1 MLHKNYLISF
11 LFLGNSGKLKIKV
24 SALKKPYRE
33 TRARSKGFSSFLFLG
48 NSGKFLG
55 ISRKKSEILGKFAWG
70 SFSRNFSMC
79 TLKKSEEPLEAYS
92 SDPLN
97 ALTNW

>member
-33 TRARSKGFSSFLFLG
+33 TRARSKGFSSFL
-48 NSGKFLG
+48 FLG